1 MHTQSRI
8 PKLHDTTFD
17 GALLWFSEM
26 QCGNLLF
33 HPEDDPADII
43 RISSGE
49 RLFSD
54 DEANELR
61 FLLNELEESLGH
73 EKVIE
78 AAYPIFM
85 KAFGNQLYA

>member
-85 KAFGNQLYA
+85 KAFGNQLDA

>member
-1 MHTQSRI
+1 MRTQSRI

-17 GALLWFSEM
+17 SALLWFSEM
-26 QCGNLLF
+26 QCSKLLF

-43 RISSGE
+43 RIQSGE
-49 RLFSD
+49 RAFSD
-54 DEANELR
+54 VEVNELR
-61 FLLNELEESLGH
+61 FLLNELEENLGH

-85 KAFGNQLYA
+85 KAFGNQLDA

>member
-26 QCGNLLF
+26 QCSSLLF
-33 HPEDDPADII
+33 HPEDDPADIV

-49 RLFSD
+49 RIFSTN
-54 DEANELR
+54 EVNELR
-61 FLLNELEESLGH
+61 FVLNELEEGIGH
-73 EKVIE
+73 EKLIE

-85 KAFGNQLYA
+85 NAFGNKLDA

>member
-1 MHTQSRI
+1 MLTQSRI

-26 QCGNLLF
+26 QCSNLLF

-43 RISSGE
+43 SNSSGKH
-49 RLFSD
+49 LFSNF
-54 DEANELR
+54 EVNELH
-61 FLLNELEESLGH
+61 FLLKGLEETIGH
-73 EKVIE
+73 EKVIK

-85 KAFGNQLYA
+85 NAFGNQLDA

>member
-1 MHTQSRI
+1 MRTQSRI

-17 GALLWFSEM
+17 GALFWFSEM
-26 QCGNLLF
+26 QCNNLLF

-43 RISSGE
+43 RISNGE

-54 DEANELR
+54 GEVNELH
-61 FLLNELEESLGH
+61 FLLDELEKSIGH
-73 EKVIE
+73 KKVVE

-85 KAFGNQLYA
+85 NACGIQLDA